1 MMIPMTGTKNDRSTT
16 TISCWGV
23 LMSEECSSARASD
36 MQILL
41 ANSLGSQII
50 GHRYC
55 VEEAWHGRA
64 SALPVHCPIHAPVAQ
79 LDRVSASEAE
89 GRGFDSLRARQIS
102 CRACRF
108 CPTFI
113 RRSFPSQFRPSL
125 LLQRIPMAAAG
136 SSIRGYVRSKRSLGL
151 LRLWM
156 LSPLREGRY
165 GTSFAQDN

>member
-50 GHRYC
+50 GHRHC

-64 SALPVHCPIHAPVAQ
+64 SALPVHWPIHAPVAQ

-89 GRGFDSLRARQIS
+89 GRGFDSLRARQFS
-102 CRACRF
+102 CRA
-108 CPTFI
+108 
-113 RRSFPSQFRPSL
+113 
-125 LLQRIPMAAAG
+125 
-136 SSIRGYVRSKRSLGL
+136 
-151 LRLWM
+151 
-156 LSPLREGRY
+156 SPLARHTAANPVSFFFAALY
-165 GTSFAQDN
+165 GKHM